1 MTYRELIQ
9 QYSNLLEEKNL
20 NPQDAIFLMLELA
33 NKESYD
39 LYLNYDLEVE
49 EGLRCHFIE
58 SANRLLNHEPL
69 QHILGYEYFY
79 GYKFFVNEDVLI
91 PRDETQEL
99 VSNVLADIDEYFEN
113 PTVVDVG
120 CGSGAI
126 AIALK
131 KEENKITM
139 LASDISEKAL
149 EIAKKNAVYNE
160 AEIMFYQGD
169 LLQPFI
175 ERNIKVDVLVSNPPY
190 IKEDEVLESSVV
202 DYEPHLALFGGKDG
216 LYFYRKILENAHLI
230 LKEKSIIAFE
240 MGYDQKDSL
249 SSLAKQ
255 YFPLSRIEVLQ
266 DINGKNRMLFI
277 YNLGDN

>member
-49 EGLRCHFIE
+49 EGLKYRFIE

-113 PTVVDVG
+113 PTVVDIG

-149 EIAKKNAVYNE
+149 DVARKNAIYNE
-160 AEIMFYQGD
+160 AEVTFYQGD

-175 ERNIKVDVLVSNPPY
+175 QQNIKIDVLVSNPPY
-190 IKEDEVLESSVV
+190 IKENEVLESSVV
-202 DYEPHLALFGGKDG
+202 DFEPHLALFGGKDG
-216 LYFYRKILENAHLI
+216 LYFYRKILENAHLV
-230 LKEKSIIAFE
+230 LKEKSMIAFE
-240 MGYDQKDSL
+240 MGYDQKESL
-249 SSLAKQ
+249 SNLAIQ
-255 YFPLSRIEVLQ
+255 YFPNSRIEVLQ
-266 DINGKNRMLFI
+266 DINGKDRMLFI
-277 YNLGDN
+277 YNLGEE